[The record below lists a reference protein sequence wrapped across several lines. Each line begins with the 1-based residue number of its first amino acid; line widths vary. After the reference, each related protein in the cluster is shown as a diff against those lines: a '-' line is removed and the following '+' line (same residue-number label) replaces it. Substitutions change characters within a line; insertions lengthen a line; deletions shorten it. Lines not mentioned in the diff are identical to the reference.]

1 VDDSPV
7 GKFTAYLA
15 GLVGGGTGMPTT
27 LLHLEDGKLPGPA
40 RDKGPERASK
50 QVKRGAARSARAVSK
65 AEDTPVD
72 KIHLTARAELEATTE
87 TIAAEARKGYG
98 LLLVGLDNALT
109 GKGTFSGTLN
119 DITSGF
125 DGPLCLVLNGAKSS
139 GRMPMLRAGATIL
152 VPVNGT
158 EVARRAPDFALA
170 LARPHRAR
178 VKVLYVSQARK
189 GSRPGSVSHRREE
202 AVLKDVADL
211 ADRYGVAVETA
222 IRTRATPDQAIA
234 REAAKGAAMVVMGV
248 TQRPGEELFFGDT
261 ATAVLAAVA
270 CPVVLLASD
279 RVRRADAGAEEATAE
294 TGA

>member
-1 VDDSPV
+1 
-7 GKFTAYLA
+7 
-15 GLVGGGTGMPTT
+15 TT

-125 DGPLCLVLNGAKSS
+125 DGPLCLVLHGAKSI
-139 GRMPMLRAGATIL
+139 GRMPM
-152 VPVNGT
+152 
-158 EVARRAPDFALA
+158 
-170 LARPHRAR
+170 
-178 VKVLYVSQARK
+178 
-189 GSRPGSVSHRREE
+189 
-202 AVLKDVADL
+202 
-211 ADRYGVAVETA
+211 
-222 IRTRATPDQAIA
+222 
-234 REAAKGAAMVVMGV
+234 
-248 TQRPGEELFFGDT
+248 
-261 ATAVLAAVA
+261 VLAA
-270 CPVVLLASD
+270 
-279 RVRRADAGAEEATAE
+279 
-294 TGA
+294 